1 MRQILATTR
10 GWLPMR
16 AWQWLICIALLP
28 LAACGGA
35 PAPLAPLALTPG
47 AATPHPLAA
56 DDWTM
61 YHRDAARTGNIA
73 GLAAPNQL
81 TRAWRT
87 TLDGAV
93 YAEPLVIGNT
103 IIAATEHDSLYALD
117 LPTGHV
123 RWKAALGTPVP
134 RSALP
139 CGNIDPLG
147 ITGTPVFDS
156 QTGLIYAVAEVAGP
170 THILVGVDLA
180 SGRVRVRRSADPPG
194 MDPATHQQRGALALA
209 NGWVYVPY
217 GGLYGDCGDY
227 HGRVVAARTDGT
239 GALLTY
245 QVPTTRE
252 GGIWATPG
260 PVMDARGDLYV
271 AVGNGAATGG
281 TWDHSDAILRLSPT
295 LQLLDGF
302 APRQWAQDN
311 AGDAD
316 LGSMAPVLLPGGM
329 IFADGKSGQGYLL
342 RADQLGGVGGQ
353 AQSLAF
359 CRAYGGAAVSGAIA
373 IIPCTDGLRQLR
385 LEDGPH
391 AVAGWHAPGNITGSP
406 VIGGQTVYA
415 LDPGGTL
422 YALDLP
428 TGAVRAQVAVDGTS
442 RFATPTLAHGD
453 VFVGTL
459 AGVEAFRAS

>member
-1 MRQILATTR
+1 MEER
-10 GWLPMR
+10 PMR
-16 AWQWLICIALLP
+16 AGRWLICLALLL
-28 LAACGGA
+28 LAACGSTPT
-35 PAPLAPLALTPG
+35 PAPLVPLTLTSGVGKPY
-47 AATPHPLAA
+47 PLAA
-56 DDWTM
+56 DDWAM
-61 YHRDAARTGNIA
+61 YHRDAARAGNVA
-73 GLAAPNQL
+73 GLAAPSRL

-93 YAEPLVIGNT
+93 YAEPLVIGDT
-103 IIAATEHDSLYALD
+103 VIAATEHNSLYALD

-123 RWKAALGTPVP
+123 RWKTSLGTPMP

-139 CGNIDPLG
+139 CGDIDPLG
-147 ITGTPVFDS
+147 ITGTPVFDP

-170 THILVGVDLA
+170 AHILVAVDLT
-180 SGRVRVRRSADPPG
+180 SGRVRVRRSADPTG
-194 MDPATHQQRGALALA
+194 MDPATHQERGALALA
-209 NGWVYVPY
+209 HGSVYVPY

-227 HGRVVAARTDGT
+227 HGWVVAARTDGT

-281 TWDHSDAILRLSPT
+281 VWDHSDAVLRLGPT

-311 AGDAD
+311 ASDAD
-316 LGSMAPVLLPGGM
+316 LGSMAPVLLPGGLL
-329 IFADGKSGQGYLL
+329 FADGKSGQGYLL

-353 AQSLAF
+353 AQALAF
-359 CRAYGGAAVSGAIA
+359 CHAYGGAAVSGASA
-373 IIPCTDGLRQLR
+373 IIPCTEGLRELR
-385 LEDGPH
+385 LVDGPRV
-391 AVAGWHAPGNITGSP
+391 VAGWHAPGNITGSP

-422 YALDLP
+422 YALDLA

-442 RFATPTLAHGD
+442 RFATPTLAHGR
-453 VFVGTL
+453 VFIGTL
-459 AGVEAFRAS
+459 AGVEAFSMG

>member
-1 MRQILATTR
+1 
-10 GWLPMR
+10 MR
-16 AWQWLICIALLP
+16 AWRWLVCLALLL
-28 LAACGGA
+28 LAACGSTPT
-35 PAPLAPLALTPG
+35 PAPLVPLELTPG
-47 AATPHPLAA
+47 AATPHPVGA

-61 YHRDAARTGNIA
+61 YHRDAARTGTVA
-73 GLAAPNQL
+73 GLATPSRL

-93 YAEPLVIGNT
+93 YAEPLVIGDMV
-103 IIAATEHDSLYALD
+103 IAATEHDSLYALD
-117 LPTGHV
+117 SQTGRV
-123 RWKAALGTPVP
+123 RWKATLGEPMP
-134 RSALP
+134 RAALP

-147 ITGTPVFDS
+147 ITGTPIFDPR
-156 QTGLIYAVAEVAGP
+156 TGLVYAVAEVAGP
-170 THILVGVDLA
+170 AHILVGVELT
-180 SGRVRVRRSADPPG
+180 SGQVRVRRSADPPG
-194 MDPATHQQRGALALA
+194 MDPATHQERGALALA

-227 HGRVVAARTDGT
+227 HGWVVAARTDGT

-252 GGIWATPG
+252 GGIWAPPG
-260 PVMDARGDLYV
+260 AVLDAQGTLYV

-281 TWDHSDAILRLSPT
+281 AWDHSDAVLRLAPS

-302 APRQWAQDN
+302 APHQWAQDN

-316 LGSMAPVLLPGGM
+316 LGSMGPVLLPGGL

-342 RADQLGGVGGQ
+342 RADHLGGVGGQ
-353 AQSLAF
+353 AQALAF
-359 CRAYGGAAVSGAIA
+359 CHAYGGAAVSGATA
-373 IIPCTDGLRQLR
+373 IIPCTEGLRQLR
-385 LEDGPH
+385 LMDGPR
-391 AVAGWHAPGNITGSP
+391 VVVGWRAPGNITGSP

-422 YALDLP
+422 YALDLAS
-428 TGAVRAQVAVDGTS
+428 GAVRAQVAVGGTS
-442 RFATPTLAHGD
+442 RFATPTLAHGR

-459 AGVEAFRAS
+459 AGVEAFSAG